1 VYVDDVAGP
10 TLRAIHTLIE
20 RLGLFD
26 EALEGAEIADSRT
39 LYADPRGYYHRERLL
54 PATRANRPLLERF
67 FGGADKP
74 VFTSANARNHLVTLA
89 EMMAMYLLVWSPRCW
104 DLAIMDAPPLAA
116 PEAERWAV
124 EMPRVR
130 AFAAGLPRAARALAH
145 VP

>member
-1 VYVDDVAGP
+1 TDGLLRVDEELLARADDPAARPALLMMSGDQVYVDDVAGP

-89 EMMAMYLLVWSPRCW
+89 EMIVMYLLVW
-104 DLAIMDAPPLAA
+104 
-116 PEAERWAV
+116 
-124 EMPRVR
+124 
-130 AFAAGLPRAARALAH
+130 
-145 VP
+145 